1 MDSSKNHA
9 TVTFLGAGGFP
20 VAADERRQQSPAP
33 DGPVKLRRHRLLGA
47 VRVACDCG
55 IIGSQFM
62 LSSLDVREGPWRRL
76 QLALVGLAYAA
87 VAALVWF
94 GRGLP
99 ADGSAQWKKLAAKLA
114 ATGVGG
120 VLAYCTNSWVPCGL
134 FLFIYIL

>member
-1 MDSSKNHA
+1 MGGSSRNYA
-9 TVTFLGAGGFP
+9 TAALLEAGAP
-20 VAADERRQQSPAP
+20 ATSADEPPAP
-33 DGPVKLRRHRLLGA
+33 SGAVKLRHRILGA
-47 VRVACDCG
+47 ARVACDCG
-55 IIGSQFM
+55 IIGSHFM
-62 LSSLDVREGPWRRL
+62 LTSLDVREGPWRRL

-99 ADGSAQWKKLAAKLA
+99 PDGSAQWKKLAATLA

-120 VLAYCTNSWVPCGL
+120 VLAYCTNSTVPCGL

>member
-1 MDSSKNHA
+1 MGGSSKSHA
-9 TVTFLGAGGFP
+9 AVTLLEAGAP
-20 VAADERRQQSPAP
+20 ATSADEPPAP
-33 DGPVKLRRHRLLGA
+33 AGAVKLGRRLLGA
-47 VRVACDCG
+47 ARVACDCG
-55 IIGSQFM
+55 IIGSHMM

-99 ADGSAQWKKLAAKLA
+99 ADGSAQGKKLAATLA

-120 VLAYCTNSWVPCGL
+120 VLAYCTSSAVPCGL